1 MARFVAG
8 VDTSTQSCKVLI
20 VDPDSGEI
28 VRSGSAP
35 HPGGTEVSAEAWWQA
50 FRAAAREAGGLS
62 DVAAISVGGQQHG
75 LVTLDA
81 SGELVRDALLWNDTR
96 SAKAASELT
105 EELGAQAWAEAC
117 GSVPVAS
124 LTVSKLRWLAEHE
137 PESLERTAA
146 ICLPHD
152 YLSWRLAGT
161 GEIADLTTDRSD
173 ASGTGY
179 LDLRTAEYRFDLLAR
194 ALKASE
200 ARAADIQLPRVV
212 APFDVAGEVTRDIE
226 EIGLAA
232 GTLIGPGCGDNAGA
246 ALGLGLQPGEASI
259 SIGTSGVVAVVS
271 DKPVWDPNGVITG
284 FMDATGNWLPLA
296 CTLNGARILSST
308 AELLGVDF
316 AAFDELAL
324 SVADGAG
331 LEMTPYF
338 EGERTPNLPDATAS
352 LTGMTLANWDRAHLA
367 HAAVRALAIL
377 MANAAAAVSE
387 CGVRLSKVRLIGG
400 GARSAAVQRIL
411 PEVLGI
417 DVDVPAPAEY
427 VALGAAK
434 QAAYVLKR
442 G

>member
-152 YLSWRLAGT
+152 YLSWRLVGT

-179 LDLRTAEYRFDLLAR
+179 LDLRTAEYRLDLLAR
-194 ALKASE
+194 ALNTSE

-212 APFDVAGEVTRDIE
+212 APFDVAGEITRDIE
-226 EIGLAA
+226 DIGLAA

-271 DKPVWDPNGVITG
+271 DEPVWDPNGIITG

-411 PEVLGI
+411 PDVLGI

>member
-8 VDTSTQSCKVLI
+8 VDSSTQSCKVLI

-28 VRSGSAP
+28 IRSGVAP

-50 FRAAAREAGGLS
+50 FRAAARAAGGLS

-81 SGELVRDALLWNDTR
+81 DGELVRDALLWNDTR

-105 EELGAQAWAEAC
+105 EELGAQTWAEAC

-124 LTVSKLRWLAEHE
+124 LTVSKVRWLAEHE
-137 PESLERTAA
+137 PQSLEHTAA

-161 GEIADLTTDRSD
+161 GKIADLTTDRSD

-179 LDLRTAEYRFDLLAR
+179 LDLRTAEYRLDLLAR

-200 ARAADIQLPRVV
+200 AQAADIHLPRVV
-212 APFDVAGEVTRDIE
+212 APFNVAGEVTRDIE
-226 EIGLAA
+226 DIGLAV

-331 LEMTPYF
+331 LEMTPYL

-352 LTGMTLANWDRAHLA
+352 LAGMNLANWDRAHLA
-367 HAAVRALAIL
+367 HAAVRALATL

-387 CGVRLSKVRLIGG
+387 CGVHLSKVRLIGG

-434 QAAYVLKR
+434 QAANVLKR

>member
-8 VDTSTQSCKVLI
+8 VDSSTQSCKVLI

-28 VRSGSAP
+28 IRSGVAP

-50 FRAAAREAGGLS
+50 FRAAARAAGGLS

-81 SGELVRDALLWNDTR
+81 DGELVRDALLWNDTR

-105 EELGAQAWAEAC
+105 DELGAQTWAEAC

-124 LTVSKLRWLAEHE
+124 LTVSKVRWLAEHE
-137 PESLERTAA
+137 PQSLERTAA

-161 GEIADLTTDRSD
+161 GKIADLTTDRSD

-179 LDLRTAEYRFDLLAR
+179 LDLRTAEYRLDLLAR

-200 ARAADIQLPRVV
+200 SRAADIQLPRVV
-212 APFDVAGEVTRDIE
+212 APFNVADEVTRDIE
-226 EIGLAA
+226 DIGLAA

-324 SVADGAG
+324 SVDDGAG

-352 LTGMTLANWDRAHLA
+352 LAGMNLANWDRAHLA
-367 HAAVRALAIL
+367 HAAVRALATL

-434 QAAYVLKR
+434 QAANVRKR

>member
-8 VDTSTQSCKVLI
+8 VDSSTQSCKVLI

-28 VRSGSAP
+28 IRSGAAP

-105 EELGAQAWAEAC
+105 EELGAQTWAEAC

-124 LTVSKLRWLAEHE
+124 LTVSKVRWLAEHE
-137 PESLERTAA
+137 PQSLERTAA

-179 LDLRTAEYRFDLLAR
+179 LDLRTAEYRLDLLAR

-284 FMDATGNWLPLA
+284 FMDATGNWLPLV

-434 QAAYVLKR
+434 QAANVLKR